1 MFCFWSWVC
10 VDNIYKV
17 LENTIYILF
26 NIFQFQS
33 QTKTKTKTKTK
44 MTNPLTPLEEKLY
57 AEISQLKDELKRQRA
72 PQAEPS
78 RKRRRGNNGK
88 GHVVNEFTFGTIV
101 IDDDDDYERDAVND
115 RPSGG
120 VPQDLPDP
128 PVSLDFAL
136 FSAEIERLKATPF
149 VLFNKRNW

>member
-1 MFCFWSWVC
+1 
-10 VDNIYKV
+10 
-17 LENTIYILF
+17 
-26 NIFQFQS
+26 
-33 QTKTKTKTKTK
+33 
-44 MTNPLTPLEEKLY
+44 MTNLLTPSEEKLNAENERLNAENEKLY
-57 AEISQLKDELKRQRA
+57 AEIRQPKDKELKRQRA

-101 IDDDDDYERDAVND
+101 IDDNDDYERDAVND